1 MCARA
6 CLRAGAGVNDS
17 GSDGGTGER
26 AVRPASRM
34 PRTRPCW
41 RTISKHCFPVT
52 RVFPLQHVVWREKER
67 EGGEIGREK
76 KEREGREKERERER
90 ASERGRDGGRRSQ
103 EEGGRGRQGGSGW
116 GGVGVERSVFQSARV
131 CYA

>member
-1 MCARA
+1 MVPCMLMWAVRECARDVDRDGNVSG
-6 CLRAGAGVNDS
+6 CLCAGAGLDGS
-17 GSDGGTGER
+17 GSDGDTGER
-26 AVRPASRM
+26 AARPASRM

-76 KEREGREKERERER
+76 KEREGRERERERES
-90 ASERGRDGGRRSQ
+90 ASERGREGRRR
-103 EEGGRGRQGGSGW
+103 EE
-116 GGVGVERSVFQSARV
+116 
-131 CYA
+131 